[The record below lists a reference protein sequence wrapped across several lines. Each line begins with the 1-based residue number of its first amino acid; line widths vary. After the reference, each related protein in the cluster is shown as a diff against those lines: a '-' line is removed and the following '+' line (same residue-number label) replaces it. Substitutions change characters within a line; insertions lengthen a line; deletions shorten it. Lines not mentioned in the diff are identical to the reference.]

1 MRFNLRRFLILLA
14 LAALVC
20 SSALVNASADSIADR
35 AYGHVENITSVGPR
49 FAGTAAEAMAA
60 SYIENEF
67 RSYGLEVWVENFTIQ
82 NSYMIEENLLRVTSP
97 EQFDID
103 FVPILYSP
111 SADNVTG
118 KLAHVVELPANYDQL
133 QNQFVLIGRD
143 NLEEFIGGLTGAPP
157 LAVLTYYENWPPYSE
172 MWTAELNFP
181 VLWISWEDAQHLIEL
196 LAQGDV
202 EVELSFKVS
211 IESST
216 SQNVAALLRGQSDE
230 IIVVGAH
237 HDSMLTPGAVDD
249 ASGVAAVLEIAHT
262 LSTEN
267 LSRTILFTSFGGEE
281 LGLLGSADFARR
293 HVENKIVAV
302 IIFDAIAPGP
312 ENGLRIGLE
321 GPREYETTGWLD
333 AYALELAENMGFYA
347 KSEDVSTIGGYSDY
361 ASFTGL
367 DVPGTW
373 IYWVNPEHDEAIW
386 PTHTLSDNLDAVN
399 KTRLGQTVTFGAELV
414 RRLAAEDLEAL
425 QWKYGFSMR
434 AAFFIVI
441 VLGVAAIT
449 MGVSCFLY
457 YRRGWQPTHAVSIA
471 IAAVSMSIII
481 DGVLLLV

>member
-1 MRFNLRRFLILLA
+1 LRRFLILLA

-35 AYGHVENITSVGPR
+35 AYGHVENITSFGPR
-49 FAGTAAEAMAA
+49 FAGTTAEAMAA

-82 NSYMIEENLLRVTSP
+82 NSYTIEENLLRVTSP
-97 EQFDID
+97 EQFDLN

-111 SADNVTG
+111 LAENVTG
-118 KLAHVVELPANYDQL
+118 KLARVVELPVNYDQL
-133 QNQFVLIGRD
+133 ENRFVLINRE
-143 NLEEFIGGLTGAPP
+143 NLEIFIGGLTGAPP
-157 LAVLTYYENWPPYSE
+157 RVVLTYYENWPPYSE
-172 MWTAELNFP
+172 MWTAELDFP

-196 LAQGDV
+196 LAGDNV
-202 EVELSFKVS
+202 EIELRFRARVENSM
-211 IESST
+211 
-216 SQNVAALLRGQSDE
+216 SQNVVALLRGQSE
-230 IIVVGAH
+230 ELLVVGAH
-237 HDSMLTPGAVDD
+237 HDSMLTPGAIDD
-249 ASGVAAVLEIAHT
+249 ASGVAVMLEIART
-262 LSTEN
+262 LSAEN

-302 IIFDAIAPGP
+302 IIFDAIASGS
-312 ENGLRIGLE
+312 ENGLRIGLG
-321 GPREYETTGWLD
+321 GPREYATTRWLD

-347 KSEDVSTIGGYSDY
+347 KSEDISTIGGYSDY
-361 ASFTGL
+361 ASFTNL

-386 PTHTLSDNLDAVN
+386 PSHTLSDNLDAVDEI
-399 KTRLGQTVTFGAELV
+399 RLGQTVTFGAELV
-414 RRLAAEDLEAL
+414 RRLADEDFEAL
-425 QWKYGFSMR
+425 QWKYEFPMR

-441 VLGVAAIT
+441 VLGVAAIS
-449 MGVSCFLY
+449 MGTSCFLY
-457 YRRGWQPTHAVSIA
+457 YRRGWQPAHAVSIA

-481 DGVLLLV
+481 GGALLLV

>member
-35 AYGHVENITSVGPR
+35 AYGHVENITSFGPR
-49 FAGTAAEAMAA
+49 FAGTTAEAMAA

-82 NSYMIEENLLRVTSP
+82 NSYTIEENLLRVTSP
-97 EQFDID
+97 EQFDLN

-111 SADNVTG
+111 LTENVTG
-118 KLAHVVELPANYDQL
+118 KLARVVELPVNYDQL
-133 QNQFVLIGRD
+133 ENRFVLINRE
-143 NLEEFIGGLTGAPP
+143 NLEIFIGGLTGAPP
-157 LAVLTYYENWPPYSE
+157 RVVLTYYKNWPPYSE
-172 MWTAELNFP
+172 MWTAELDFP

-196 LAQGDV
+196 LAGDNV
-202 EVELSFKVS
+202 EIELRFRARVENSM
-211 IESST
+211 
-216 SQNVAALLRGQSDE
+216 SQNVVALLRGQSE
-230 IIVVGAH
+230 ELLVVGAH
-237 HDSMLTPGAVDD
+237 HDSMLTPGAIDD
-249 ASGVAAVLEIAHT
+249 ASGVAVMLEIART
-262 LSTEN
+262 LSAEN

-302 IIFDAIAPGP
+302 IIFDAIASGS
-312 ENGLRIGLE
+312 ENGLRIGLG
-321 GPREYETTGWLD
+321 GPREYATTGWLD

-347 KSEDVSTIGGYSDY
+347 KSEDISTIGGYSDY
-361 ASFTGL
+361 ASFTNL

-373 IYWVNPEHDEAIW
+373 VYWVNPEHDEAIW
-386 PTHTLSDNLDAVN
+386 PSHTLSDNLDAVDEI
-399 KTRLGQTVTFGAELV
+399 RLGQTVTFGAELV
-414 RRLAAEDLEAL
+414 RRLADEDFEAL
-425 QWKYGFSMR
+425 QWKYEFPMR

-441 VLGVAAIT
+441 VLGVAAIS
-449 MGVSCFLY
+449 MGTSCFLY
-457 YRRGWQPTHAVSIA
+457 YRRGWQPAHAVSIA

-481 DGVLLLV
+481 GGALLLV

>member
-35 AYGHVENITSVGPR
+35 AYGHVENITSFGPR

-67 RSYGLEVWVENFTIQ
+67 KRYGLEVWVENFAIQ
-82 NSYMIEENLLRVTSP
+82 NSYMIEENLLRVMSP
-97 EQFDID
+97 EQFDLD

-111 SADNVTG
+111 SAENVTG
-118 KLAHVVELPANYDQL
+118 KLARVVELPANYDQL
-133 QNQFVLIGRD
+133 QNKFVLVGRE

-181 VLWISWEDAQHLIEL
+181 VLWVSWEDARHLIEL
-196 LAQGDV
+196 LARDNV
-202 EVELSFKVS
+202 EIELQFKVRVENS
-211 IESST
+211 M
-216 SQNVAALLRGQSDE
+216 SQNVVALMRGQKDE
-230 IIVVGAH
+230 IIIVGAH
-237 HDSMLTPGAVDD
+237 HDSMLTPGAIDD
-249 ASGVAAVLEIAHT
+249 ASGIATVLEIAHI
-262 LSTEN
+262 LSAEN
-267 LSRTILFTSFGGEE
+267 LARTVLFTSFGGEE
-281 LGLLGSADFARR
+281 LGLFGSADFARR
-293 HVENKIVAV
+293 HAENNIVAV
-302 IIFDAIAPGP
+302 IIFDAIASGP

-321 GPREYETTGWLD
+321 GPREYATTEWLD
-333 AYALELAENMGFYA
+333 SYALELAENMGFYA
-347 KSEDVSTIGGYSDY
+347 KSEDIYTIEGYSDY

-386 PTHTLSDNLDAVN
+386 PTHTLSDNLDAVDE
-399 KTRLGQTVTFGAELV
+399 TRLGQTVTFGAELV
-414 RRLAAEDLEAL
+414 RRLAAEDFEAL
-425 QWKYGFSMR
+425 QWKYGFPMR

-441 VLGVAAIT
+441 VLGVAAIS

-457 YRRGWQPTHAVSIA
+457 YRRDWQPAHAVSIA
-471 IAAVSMSIII
+471 IAAISMSLII
-481 DGVLLLV
+481 GGALLLI

>member
-35 AYGHVENITSVGPR
+35 AYGHVENITSFGPR
-49 FAGTAAEAMAA
+49 FAGTTAEAMAA

-82 NSYMIEENLLRVTSP
+82 NSYTIEENLLRVTSP
-97 EQFDID
+97 EQFDLN

-111 SADNVTG
+111 LAENVTG
-118 KLAHVVELPANYDQL
+118 KLARVVELPVNYDQL
-133 QNQFVLIGRD
+133 ENRFVLINRE
-143 NLEEFIGGLTGAPP
+143 NLEIFIGGLTGAPP
-157 LAVLTYYENWPPYSE
+157 RVVLTYYENWPPYSE
-172 MWTAELNFP
+172 MWTAELDFP

-196 LAQGDV
+196 LAGDNV
-202 EVELSFKVS
+202 EIELRFRARVENSM
-211 IESST
+211 
-216 SQNVAALLRGQSDE
+216 SQNVVALLRGQSE
-230 IIVVGAH
+230 ELLVVGAH
-237 HDSMLTPGAVDD
+237 HDSMLTPGAIDD
-249 ASGVAAVLEIAHT
+249 ASGVAVMLEIART
-262 LSTEN
+262 LSAEN

-302 IIFDAIAPGP
+302 IIFDAIASGS
-312 ENGLRIGLE
+312 ENGLRIGLG
-321 GPREYETTGWLD
+321 GPREYATTRWLD

-347 KSEDVSTIGGYSDY
+347 KSEDISTIGGYSDY
-361 ASFTGL
+361 ASFTNL

-386 PTHTLSDNLDAVN
+386 PSHTLSDNLDAVDEI
-399 KTRLGQTVTFGAELV
+399 RLGQTVTFGAELV
-414 RRLAAEDLEAL
+414 RRLADEDFEAL
-425 QWKYGFSMR
+425 QWKYEFPMR

-441 VLGVAAIT
+441 VLGVAAIS
-449 MGVSCFLY
+449 MGTSCFLY
-457 YRRGWQPTHAVSIA
+457 YRRGWQPAHAVSIA

-481 DGVLLLV
+481 GGALLLV

>member
-35 AYGHVENITSVGPR
+35 AYGHVENITSFGPR
-49 FAGTAAEAMAA
+49 FAGTTAEAMAA

-82 NSYMIEENLLRVTSP
+82 NSYTIEENLLRVTSP
-97 EQFDID
+97 EQFDLN

-111 SADNVTG
+111 LAENVTG
-118 KLAHVVELPANYDQL
+118 KLARVVELPVNYDQL
-133 QNQFVLIGRD
+133 ENRFVLINRE
-143 NLEEFIGGLTGAPP
+143 NLEIFIGGLTGAPP
-157 LAVLTYYENWPPYSE
+157 RVVLTYYENWPPYSE
-172 MWTAELNFP
+172 MWTAELDFP

-196 LAQGDV
+196 LAGDNV
-202 EVELSFKVS
+202 EIELRFRARVENSM
-211 IESST
+211 
-216 SQNVAALLRGQSDE
+216 SQNVVALLRGQSE
-230 IIVVGAH
+230 ELLVVGAH
-237 HDSMLTPGAVDD
+237 HDSMLTPGAIDD
-249 ASGVAAVLEIAHT
+249 ASGVAVMLEIART
-262 LSTEN
+262 LSAEN

-302 IIFDAIAPGP
+302 IIFDAIASGS
-312 ENGLRIGLE
+312 ENGLRIGLG
-321 GPREYETTGWLD
+321 GPREYATTGWLD

-347 KSEDVSTIGGYSDY
+347 KSEDISTIGGYSDY
-361 ASFTGL
+361 ASFTNL

-386 PTHTLSDNLDAVN
+386 PSHTLSDNLDAVDEI
-399 KTRLGQTVTFGAELV
+399 RLGQTVTFGAELV
-414 RRLAAEDLEAL
+414 RRLADEDFEAL
-425 QWKYGFSMR
+425 QWKYEFPMR

-441 VLGVAAIT
+441 VLGVAAIS
-449 MGVSCFLY
+449 MGTSCFLY
-457 YRRGWQPTHAVSIA
+457 YRRGWQPAHAVSIA

-481 DGVLLLV
+481 GGALLLV

>member
-35 AYGHVENITSVGPR
+35 AYGHVENITSFGPR
-49 FAGTAAEAMAA
+49 FAGTTAEAMAA

-82 NSYMIEENLLRVTSP
+82 NSYTIEENLLRVTSP
-97 EQFDID
+97 EQFDLN

-111 SADNVTG
+111 LTENVTG
-118 KLAHVVELPANYDQL
+118 KLARVVELPVNYDQL
-133 QNQFVLIGRD
+133 ENRFVLINRE
-143 NLEEFIGGLTGAPP
+143 NLEIFIGGLTGAPP
-157 LAVLTYYENWPPYSE
+157 RVVLTYYENWPPYSE
-172 MWTAELNFP
+172 MWTAELDFP

-196 LAQGDV
+196 LAGDNV
-202 EVELSFKVS
+202 EIELRFRARVENSM
-211 IESST
+211 
-216 SQNVAALLRGQSDE
+216 SQNVVALLRGQSE
-230 IIVVGAH
+230 ELLVVGAH
-237 HDSMLTPGAVDD
+237 HDSMLTPGAIDD
-249 ASGVAAVLEIAHT
+249 ASGVAVMLEIART
-262 LSTEN
+262 LSAEN

-302 IIFDAIAPGP
+302 IIFDAIASGS
-312 ENGLRIGLE
+312 ENGLRIGLG
-321 GPREYETTGWLD
+321 GPREYATTGWLD

-347 KSEDVSTIGGYSDY
+347 KSEDISTIGGYSDY
-361 ASFTGL
+361 ASFTNL

-386 PTHTLSDNLDAVN
+386 PSHTLSDNLDAVDEI
-399 KTRLGQTVTFGAELV
+399 RLGQTVTFGAELV
-414 RRLAAEDLEAL
+414 RRLADEDFEAL
-425 QWKYGFSMR
+425 QWKYEFPMR

-441 VLGVAAIT
+441 VLGVAAIS
-449 MGVSCFLY
+449 MGTSCFLY
-457 YRRGWQPTHAVSIA
+457 YRRGWQPAHAVSIA

-481 DGVLLLV
+481 GGALLLV